1 MTPSTEHLAVIAAA
15 GSRKTEF
22 VVNEALAHD
31 DKRVLITTYTLN
43 NLGCVE
49 DRIYG
54 KAGCVPQHITI
65 TSWYGFLL
73 NQWCRPYQR
82 AVLGAP
88 GVIRGLDFESTRS
101 RAVSQIRARQYYCNG
116 PGDIYADW
124 TADFAVKAND
134 ATSGDVVHRLEEMYD
149 EIYVD
154 EVQDLVGYDLDVLDA
169 LLGSKT
175 HITMVGDPRQHTY
188 ATNRNRRNR
197 KYRGA
202 GLWDWFAERKNS
214 CKVQTNTVSYRS
226 NQAICDFADAL
237 FPHLPKTMSANAGAT
252 TPTGILT
259 LQSAELSDYMA
270 AHSPAVLRHSVTSD
284 TLGFGGVN
292 FGASKGSTFDHVVIF
307 PTQPIKHYLKT
318 NDPGVL
324 ADEARSKLYV
334 AITRARHSVAFV
346 V

>member
-1 MTPSTEHLAVIAAA
+1 MMPSAKHVAVIAAA

-22 VVNEALAHD
+22 VVNKALAHD

-43 NLGCVE
+43 NLGCIE
-49 DRIYG
+49 DRIFG
-54 KAGCVPQHITI
+54 KVGCVPRHITI

-101 RAVSQIRARQYYCNG
+101 RFVRQGQARQYYCNRT
-116 PGDIYADW
+116 GDIYADW
-124 TADFAVKAND
+124 TADFAVKVND
-134 ATSGDVVHRLEEMYD
+134 ATSGDVVHRLEAIYD

-169 LLGSKT
+169 LLSSEI
-175 HITMVGDPRQHTY
+175 HIMMVGDPRQHTY
-188 ATNRNRRNR
+188 ATNQNTRNR

-202 GLWDWFAERKNS
+202 GLWDWFAERKDI
-214 CKVQTNTVSYRS
+214 CALETNTLSYRS

-237 FPHLPKTMSANAGAT
+237 FPHLPGTTSANVEIT
-252 TPTGILT
+252 TPTGILM
-259 LQSAELSDYMA
+259 LKPAELADYMA
-270 AHSPAVLRHSVTSD
+270 AHSPAVLRHSVTSN
-284 TLGFGGVN
+284 TLGFQGMN

-318 NDPGVL
+318 RDPGVL

>member
-1 MTPSTEHLAVIAAA
+1 MPSDKHLAIIAAA

-31 DKRVLITTYTLN
+31 GKRVLITTYTLN
-43 NLGCVE
+43 NLGCIK

-54 KAGCVPQHITI
+54 KASRIPPHITI

-82 AVLGAP
+82 AVLGLP
-88 GVIRGLDFESTRS
+88 GLIRGLDFASPRS
-101 RAVSQIRARQYYCNG
+101 RFIRQSQAQPYYCNRA
-116 PGDIYADW
+116 GDLYADW
-124 TADFAVKAND
+124 TADFAVKVND
-134 ATSGDVVHRLEEMYD
+134 ATGGDVVHRLEAMYD

-169 LLGSKT
+169 LLGSEI
-175 HITMVGDPRQHTY
+175 HIVMVGDPRQHTY
-188 ATNRNRRNR
+188 ATNQNMRNR

-202 GLWDWFAERKNS
+202 GLWYWFAERKHI
-214 CKVQTNTVSYRS
+214 CELATKTVSYRS

-237 FPHLPKTMSANAGAT
+237 FPHLPGTTSANAEIT
-252 TPTGILT
+252 TPTGILM
-259 LQSAELSDYMA
+259 LKPAELGDYIA
-270 AHSPAVLRHSVTSD
+270 THSPAVLRHSVTSN
-284 TLGFGGVN
+284 TLSFGGMN

-307 PTQPIKHYLKT
+307 PTQPIKQYLNT
-318 NDPGVL
+318 RDPGVL

-334 AITRARHSVAFV
+334 ALTRARHSVAFV

>member
-1 MTPSTEHLAVIAAA
+1 MMPSPDHLAVIAAA

-31 DKRVLITTYTLN
+31 DKRVLISTYTLN

-54 KAGCVPQHITI
+54 KAGRVPQHITI

-101 RAVSQIRARQYYCNG
+101 RFVRQRQARHYCNRA
-116 PGDIYADW
+116 GDIYADW
-124 TADFAVKAND
+124 TADFAVKVNE
-134 ATSGDVVHRLEEMYD
+134 ATSGDVVHRLEAMYD

-169 LLGSKT
+169 LLSSEV
-175 HITMVGDPRQHTY
+175 HIVMVGDPRQHTY
-188 ATNRNRRNR
+188 ATNQNMRNRR
-197 KYRGA
+197 YRGA
-202 GLWDWFAERKNS
+202 GLWDWFAERKDI
-214 CKVQTNTVSYRS
+214 CALETNTLSYRS

-237 FPHLPKTMSANAGAT
+237 FPHLPGTTSANAEIT
-252 TPTGILT
+252 TPTGVLM
-259 LQSAELSDYMA
+259 LRPAELAGYMA
-270 AHSPAVLRHSVTSD
+270 AFSPAVLRHSVTSN
-284 TLGFGGVN
+284 TLGFGGIN
-292 FGASKGSTFDHVVIF
+292 FGASKGSTYDHVVIF

-318 NDPGVL
+318 RDPGVL

>member
-1 MTPSTEHLAVIAAA
+1 MPSPENLAVIAAA
-15 GSRKTEF
+15 GSRKTES

-43 NLGCVE
+43 NLQCIE

-54 KAGCVPQHITI
+54 KVGRVPPHITVS
-65 TSWYGFLL
+65 SWYRFLL

-88 GVIRGLDFESTRS
+88 GVIRGLDFESLRS
-101 RAVSQIRARQYYCNG
+101 RFIRQSQARQYYCNRS
-116 PGDIYADW
+116 GDMCADW
-124 TADFAVKAND
+124 TAGFAVKANG
-134 ATSGDVVHRLEEMYD
+134 ATSGDVVRRLEAMYD

-169 LLGSKT
+169 LLSSE
-175 HITMVGDPRQHTY
+175 IQMVMVGDPRQHTY
-188 ATNRNRRNR
+188 ATNQNMRNR

-202 GLWDWFAERKNS
+202 GLWDWFAERKDI
-214 CKVQTNTVSYRS
+214 CKLETNTINYRS

-237 FPHLPKTMSANAGAT
+237 FPHLPSTTSANAEIT
-252 TPTGILT
+252 RPTGILIVK
-259 LQSAELSDYMA
+259 SAGLADYMG
-270 AHSPAVLRHSVTSD
+270 AHSPAVLRHNVTSN
-284 TLGFGGVN
+284 TFGFGGIN

-307 PTQPIKHYLKT
+307 PTQPIKQYLKAR
-318 NDPGVL
+318 DPGVL

>member
-1 MTPSTEHLAVIAAA
+1 MPSAEHLAVIAAA

-22 VVNEALAHD
+22 VVNEALTHT

-43 NLGCVE
+43 NLGCIE

-54 KAGCVPQHITI
+54 RVGRVPPHITI

-82 AVLGAP
+82 AVLAAP

-101 RAVSQIRARQYYCNG
+101 RFVRQCQARQYYCNRA
-116 PGDIYADW
+116 GDIYADW
-124 TADFAVKAND
+124 TADFALKAND
-134 ATSGDVVHRLEEMYD
+134 ATNGDVVHRLEAMYD

-154 EVQDLVGYDLDVLDA
+154 EVQDLVGYDLDLLDA
-169 LLGSKT
+169 LLRSEI
-175 HITMVGDPRQHTY
+175 HMVMVGDPRQHTY
-188 ATNRNRRNR
+188 ATNQNMRNR

-202 GLWDWFAERKNS
+202 GLWDWFTERKDI
-214 CKVQTNTVSYRS
+214 CALHTNTISYRS

-237 FPHLPKTMSANAGAT
+237 FPHLPGTTSANAQIT
-252 TPTGILT
+252 TPTGILMVK
-259 LQSAELSDYMA
+259 SADLANYMA
-270 AHSPAVLRHSVTSD
+270 AHNPVVLRHSVTSN
-284 TLGFGGVN
+284 TFGFGGMN

-318 NDPGVL
+318 RDPSAL
-324 ADEARSKLYV
+324 AHEARSKLYV